1 MGFDPVETT
10 EARFISKQT
19 PDLGSRWEI
28 FSILLPFLALTLWIA
43 FSLNTGVSPD
53 EWAHYLFIK
62 H

>member
-53 EWAHYLFIK
+53 E
-62 H
+62 